1 MNETALLE
9 IIELADGDVALKPV
23 ESEASDS
30 DALVTIRF
38 SDESLDML
46 GDVKMLVAR
55 AMLEAGI
62 NAFAEVNTAE
72 THVEHEEKPVQLH

>member
-9 IIELADGDVALKPV
+9 IVELENGDVALKPV
-23 ESEASDS
+23 ESEDG
-30 DALVTIRF
+30 DAMVTIQF
-38 SDESLDML
+38 SDESLAML

-62 NAFAEVNTAE
+62 NAYTDSSA
-72 THVEHEEKPVQLH
+72 VESTLDLEERPRQIH